1 MIFNLFSNIAQSNR
15 ELETLQTSYWKKLK
29 LSAPQIYNIEQT
41 VIDPVAKLL
50 EDIKNRNREVI
61 VPTKREI
68 ISNLW
73 NNKKFK
79 KSLDVKVT
87 PTKINWEIKPTAKLL
102 GKQMSSTFP
111 TAQQKTI
118 MNKLQMIPAYSVI
131 TNTQEMVML
140 MSRETDYDNVLTW
153 LYRKYSELFLWN
165 EDKGP
170 ISIALFFLNR
180 EDAILY
186 MQALGNKSD
195 VKLLEKSRIH
205 VKDTTLAHFYYLS
218 KTFPVG
224 QQAKI
229 IADLEELEKVI
240 FSHIPSKL
248 QNPYIKQ
255 SYTNNGF
262 TGTPIYTIN
271 ATSRKKAYK
280 QQNLEVTQNQI
291 REYINSIFF
300 KLEDAY
306 LAWEKICETNK
317 NAKLELRPNIE
328 IYNLE
333 NYLSDLEKTPEKVI
347 NKLNFRPSFRSIR
360 TRNKN
365 VEKQINLIPEE
376 DKSPGFGIKKY
387 MMRSFRYEKLVSFY
401 KGLFWLFTSDN
412 LPTEDN
418 AW

>member
-1 MIFNLFSNIAQSNR
+1 MIFNLFSSIAQSNG
-15 ELETLQTSYWKKLK
+15 ELELLQNNYWKTFKL
-29 LSAPQIYNIEQT
+29 PTTQIYTIEQT
-41 VIDPVAKLL
+41 VVDPVAKLL

-68 ISNLW
+68 IPSLW
-73 NNKKFK
+73 NNKKLK
-79 KSLDVKVT
+79 KSVDVKVN
-87 PTKINWEIKPTAKLL
+87 PTKINWEVKPTAKLF

-118 MNKLQMIPAYSVI
+118 MKKLQMVPAYSVV
-131 TNTQEMVML
+131 TNTQEIVMA

-153 LYRKYSELFLWN
+153 LHKKYSELFLWN

-170 ISIALFFLNR
+170 ISIALFFLNK

-186 MQALGNKSD
+186 MHSLGKKSD
-195 VKLLEKSRIH
+195 VKLIEKSKIRIQ
-205 VKDTTLAHFYYLS
+205 KTTLAHFYYLS

-224 QQAKI
+224 QQAKL
-229 IADLEELEKVI
+229 IADLGELEKVI
-240 FSHIPSKL
+240 FSYIPSNL
-248 QNPYIKQ
+248 HNVYVKQ
-255 SYTNNGF
+255 SHSKTGF
-262 TGTPIYTIN
+262 IGTPIYTIN
-271 ATSRKKAYK
+271 ATSRKKTYK
-280 QQNLEVTQNQI
+280 PQNMEVTKHQI
-291 REYINSIFF
+291 TEYVNSIFF

-333 NYLSDLEKTPEKVI
+333 TYLLDLEKTPEKVI
-347 NKLNFRPSFRSIR
+347 KKLTFRQSFRSIR
-360 TRNKN
+360 D
-365 VEKQINLIPEE
+365 VEKQIKLIPEE
-376 DKSPGFGIKKY
+376 EKSPGFGIKKY

-401 KGLFWLFTSDN
+401 KGIFWLFTSDN